1 MAERSFPR
9 IEDFDPRRIDL
20 SSLPLP
26 APIRDYLQSLQ
37 DLSDDELKEKFKDA
51 IYTAVGLAVLTFQR
65 AQVLRREATEKFEE
79 RAPQC
84 AEDVNAMVQT
94 VISKVRDFVPSAPRT
109 DTKEA

>member
-26 APIRDYLQSLQ
+26 APVRDYLQSLQ
-37 DLSDDELKEKFKDA
+37 DLSDEELKEKLKDA
-51 IYTAVGLAVLTFQR
+51 LYTAVGLAVLTFQR
-65 AQVLRREATEKFEE
+65 AQVLRREATEKLEE

-84 AEDVNAMVQT
+84 AEDVNAAIQS
-94 VISKVRDFVPSAPRT
+94 VITKLREFVPAAPRAE
-109 DTKEA
+109 TKES

>member
-1 MAERSFPR
+1 MSERSFPR

-37 DLSDDELKEKFKDA
+37 DLSDEELKEKFKDA

-65 AQVLRREATEKFEE
+65 AQVLRREATEKLEE

-84 AEDVNAMVQT
+84 ADDVNAVIQS
-94 VISKVRDFVPSAPRT
+94 VISKVREFVPSAPHA
-109 DTKEA
+109 DTKDA

>member
-9 IEDFDPRRIDL
+9 IEDFDPRRIDV

-26 APIRDYLQSLQ
+26 APIREYLQSLQ
-37 DLSDDELKEKFKDA
+37 DLSDDELKEKLKDA
-51 IYTAVGLAVLTFQR
+51 IYTAVGLAVLAFQR
-65 AQVLRREATEKFEE
+65 AQVMRREAAEKLEE

-84 AEDVNAMVQT
+84 VDDVNAVVRQ
-94 VISKVRDFVPSAPRT
+94 VVAKVKEFVPPAPRT